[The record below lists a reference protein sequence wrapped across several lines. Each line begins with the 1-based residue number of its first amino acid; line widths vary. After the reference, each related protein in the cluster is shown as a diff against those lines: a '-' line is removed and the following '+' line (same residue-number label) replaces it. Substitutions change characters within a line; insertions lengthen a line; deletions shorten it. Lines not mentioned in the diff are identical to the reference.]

1 MPLDPRT
8 PVLVGVGAVCQRE
21 EDPARAREAAD
32 LMLEALRRAG
42 RDAGCPALLERAGLV
57 LVPRGFTE
65 YRDPGRLLAERLSAA
80 SARTWLSELGVLQTT
95 LFAGAAGEIA
105 AGRADVVLVAGGE
118 ARHRHVCAERA
129 GVPARHTRQPASV
142 APDRVLWPEGALVSE
157 LEVRRGLVTAASQY
171 ALIEN
176 ALRAAEGQALDAHLR
191 ELAELWA
198 GLSRIAA
205 DNPDAWSPARV
216 DAETIQ
222 TPRGRNRM
230 LAFPYTKLHNSQWN
244 VDQAAGLV
252 FCSAATARALGIPRE
267 RWVLPLAVAE
277 SNHMLP
283 LTQRRALHRSPG
295 FARAGEAAGRR
306 AGRALDEARHLELY
320 SCFPVAV
327 RVQQRELRLPRERA
341 FSVTGG
347 MAFAGGPLNNFVLQ
361 ALVRMAHV
369 LRGDPGSLAL
379 VTAVSGLMTKQGVSL
394 WSTEPGPGAFACD
407 DVSAE
412 AAAQT
417 AAVEVVGGAQ
427 GEARLASYTVLYD
440 DEKPSRAV
448 LLCDLP
454 DGRRALLSCPDPAL
468 AEALTREEGCGRAL
482 RLAGEERAELA

>member
-1 MPLDPRT
+1 
-8 PVLVGVGAVCQRE
+8 
-21 EDPARAREAAD
+21 
-32 LMLEALRRAG
+32 
-42 RDAGCPALLERAGLV
+42 
-57 LVPRGFTE
+57 
-65 YRDPGRLLAERLSAA
+65 
-80 SARTWLSELGVLQTT
+80 
-95 LFAGAAGEIA
+95 
-105 AGRADVVLVAGGE
+105 
-118 ARHRHVCAERA
+118 
-129 GVPARHTRQPASV
+129 
-142 APDRVLWPEGALVSE
+142 
-157 LEVRRGLVTAASQY
+157 
-171 ALIEN
+171 
-176 ALRAAEGQALDAHLR
+176 
-191 ELAELWA
+191 
-198 GLSRIAA
+198 
-205 DNPDAWSPARV
+205 
-216 DAETIQ
+216 
-222 TPRGRNRM
+222 M

-394 WSTEPGPGAFACD
+394 WSTEPGPAAFACD